1 MYLDMEFWINLST
14 ELITEGKLTTTDGNS
29 KVDASSISQGLTCKT
44 APFGLYL
51 ATVVNLTYPLQVSL

>member
-44 APFGLYL
+44 SPFVLGYSCQF
-51 ATVVNLTYPLQVSL
+51 NLSPSG